1 MEATRT
7 MKRASFFL
15 AAIVLIV
22 LSACAPSAVRRV
34 HQLHVYGDGF
44 NESVTHVYGTL
55 GKFNLGGE
63 NVELSDYDVA
73 DVRLAQPYAV
83 ADARL
88 IDGEVVQRTPLDPY
102 EDNAFAVQRI
112 PLSTDL
118 QVLYT
123 DGVKELV
130 YFDGS
135 AFLNLPVDG
144 PPNTVR
150 RVSPRPRLN
159 GLSGFGQLT
168 SREAAAFEKVLGDE
182 PYLIA
187 RIEPPFTPKQIG
199 GVEEQRETFV
209 LVERGLETDM
219 GAYRAP
225 PEQLLWEQLA
235 AGSRASGFATPSFRL
250 VRSADELD
258 RLWTR
263 FYGSQLTM
271 PDTPRLNYERETVI
285 AIMLGDKP
293 TGGYG
298 LEVVRVFEERGELYV
313 DVRVTEPGEGAFVT
327 QALTSPWEL
336 ITVLR
341 GDYRVAWIRDTDTG
355 ALIGVAQ

>member
-1 MEATRT
+1 
-7 MKRASFFL
+7 MKRASFLL
-15 AAIVLIV
+15 AAIALLI
-22 LSACAPSAVRRV
+22 LSACAPSPVRRV
-34 HQLHVYGDGF
+34 HQLHVYGEGF
-44 NESVTHVYGTL
+44 NETITHVYGTQ
-55 GKFNLGGE
+55 GTFNLGGE
-63 NVELSDYDVA
+63 NVELTDYEVA

-88 IDGEVVQRTPLDPY
+88 IDGEVVKRTPLDPL
-102 EDNAFAVQRI
+102 EGRVFAVQRI

-118 QVLYT
+118 QVLFT
-123 DGVKELV
+123 EDVKELV
-130 YFDGS
+130 YFDGT
-135 AFLNLPVDG
+135 AHLNLPVDG
-144 PPNTVR
+144 APNTVR

-159 GLSGFGQLT
+159 GLVGFGKLT
-168 SREAAAFEKVLGDE
+168 SREATAFEKVLGDE

-187 RIEPPFTPKQIG
+187 RIEAPFNPKQIG
-199 GVEEQRETFV
+199 GVEEQRDTFV
-209 LVERGLETDM
+209 LVERELEIDM
-219 GAYRAP
+219 DAYRAP

-235 AGSRASGFATPSFRL
+235 AGSRASGFNAASFRL
-250 VRSADELD
+250 VRSADELE

-271 PDTPRLNYERETVI
+271 PDTPRLNFERETVI
-285 AIMLGDKP
+285 AVMLGEKP

-298 LEVVRVFEERGELYV
+298 LEVVRVFEESNELYV
-313 DVRVTEPGEGAFVT
+313 DVRITEPAEDAVVT

-341 GDYRVAWIRDTDTG
+341 GKYQVAWIRNHDTG